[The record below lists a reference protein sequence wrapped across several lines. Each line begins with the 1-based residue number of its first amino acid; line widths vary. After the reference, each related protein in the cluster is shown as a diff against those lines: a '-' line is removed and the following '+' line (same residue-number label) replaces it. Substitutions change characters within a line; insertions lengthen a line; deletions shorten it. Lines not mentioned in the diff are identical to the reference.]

1 MLPLPRAL
9 AANLEARGLHYGW
22 LVIVVA
28 FLSTGL
34 AIGSS
39 QYAFGI
45 FVEPLE
51 KDFRWTRTQI
61 NAALS
66 FGAVSGA
73 IAPLVGRLMDRV
85 GAGPVMVVSMA
96 LIALSYLLR
105 PYMTELWHWY
115 GLSILLYV
123 GYPGATILPAG
134 RLVGIWFP
142 RTRGRMMGF
151 TTMGNNFGGLTLT
164 PLAGAITTAA
174 SWQWAF
180 RAFGFAGALVAMAT
194 LLAVREHPRVTSRA
208 RGQGQEGAGGSRA
221 SPPPAQTALTG
232 TSVREALRGRLFYL
246 LTLGIVIASFTYPAV
261 LTQVIPHLQ
270 KEGASVGRASLML
283 SLMAAFG
290 MVGKLLFGYLAERI
304 TARRALMLSLVIQ
317 ILGLLILT
325 TQVHSALFWL
335 FPPVF
340 GIPFGGVGA
349 LIVLVV
355 QEAFGLRYYG
365 SIAGLVNLASTIPT
379 LVGPLMVGAI
389 VDSTNSYKP
398 AFLVVIGLFVVGF
411 LVLSMARPPA
421 ARGKAQSPATH

>member
-1 MLPLPRAL
+1 MRPLPRAL
-9 AANLEARGLHYGW
+9 AANLEAWRLHYGW

-51 KDFRWTRTQI
+51 RDFGWTRIEI

-85 GAGPVMVVSMA
+85 GARPVMVVSMS

-115 GLSILLYV
+115 GLSILLFV

-174 SWQWAF
+174 GWQWAF
-180 RAFGFAGALVAMAT
+180 RAFGFAGALVALAT
-194 LLAVREHPRVTSRA
+194 LLAVREHPRVTPQA
-208 RGQGQEGAGGSRA
+208 GGQE
-221 SPPPAQTALTG
+221 
-232 TSVREALRGRLFYL
+232 E
-246 LTLGIVIASFTYPAV
+246 I
-261 LTQVIPHLQ
+261 
-270 KEGASVGRASLML
+270 GRASCR
-283 SLMAAFG
+283 
-290 MVGKLLFGYLAERI
+290 ER
-304 TARRALMLSLVIQ
+304 V
-317 ILGLLILT
+317 
-325 TQVHSALFWL
+325 
-335 FPPVF
+335 
-340 GIPFGGVGA
+340 
-349 LIVLVV
+349 
-355 QEAFGLRYYG
+355 
-365 SIAGLVNLASTIPT
+365 
-379 LVGPLMVGAI
+379 
-389 VDSTNSYKP
+389 
-398 AFLVVIGLFVVGF
+398 
-411 LVLSMARPPA
+411 
-421 ARGKAQSPATH
+421 